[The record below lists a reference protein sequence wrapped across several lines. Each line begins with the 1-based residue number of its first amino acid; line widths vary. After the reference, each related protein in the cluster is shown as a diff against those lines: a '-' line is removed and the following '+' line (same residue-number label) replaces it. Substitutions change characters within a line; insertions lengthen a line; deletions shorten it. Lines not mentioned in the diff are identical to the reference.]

1 MNSEPL
7 KGSQATSAKFRRAFH
22 VITRAYNKATRR
34 GEKPALA
41 RYTAQAHALLA
52 EPAIPRYYR
61 TRTLL
66 ILAKMAGDWVEGL
79 YWHHKAD
86 IQFCVMRS
94 VYARGEDFDV
104 DGALDALQDL
114 VDELRDDLVEQA
126 VLDIQ
131 AHSDDNEAEATES
144 DDDTESDGAESDD
157 TESDE
162 PESDDIKW
170 DDTESD
176 DSAYQPDDYWNTPHQ
191 TQVPATTQPGHQTPQ
206 TTNSVQTPCA
216 TQALANSTKTAPN
229 PCSPDHQIPRA

>member
-22 VITRAYNKATRR
+22 VITRAYDKATRR

-79 YWHHKAD
+79 YWHHKTD

-131 AHSDDNEAEATES
+131 AHSDDSEAEA
-144 DDDTESDGAESDD
+144 TESDGAESDD

-176 DSAYQPDDYWNTPHQ
+176 DSEYQPDD
-191 TQVPATTQPGHQTPQ
+191 
-206 TTNSVQTPCA
+206 
-216 TQALANSTKTAPN
+216 
-229 PCSPDHQIPRA
+229 